1 MIGILKRCGY
11 REGPLRGAALSCD
24 FRTFQVYPKALRA
37 LPGHPEPAV
46 SWHSGFRGGA
56 HVRPKTTPVH
66 HAARRRGGGVAAR
79 DTCAAWNEHRAFD
92 ACSFA
97 SRIESIGR
105 SVGSMLVSGVWL
117 QGRSRISRQHGTV
130 RVAQK
135 VVPNLRKPTDYLVY
149 LRGSEAGLSERTRS
163 ARG

>member
-1 MIGILKRCGY
+1 MFIARRKFLAI
-11 REGPLRGAALSCD
+11 
-24 FRTFQVYPKALRA
+24 
-37 LPGHPEPAV
+37 
-46 SWHSGFRGGA
+46 
-56 HVRPKTTPVH
+56 
-66 HAARRRGGGVAAR
+66 ARRRGGVAAR
-79 DTCAAWNEHRAFD
+79 DTCAAWNKHGAFD

-149 LRGSEAGLSERTRS
+149 LRGSEAGLSERTRY